1 MITMLLLI
9 FGVMSA
15 MGLGIT
21 FLYKQQLHSARQ
33 ADTDGQRSPHTSM
46 AAAHDPSP
54 EDIRIADLQKRVT
67 LFAWLA
73 GFDVLVFFGLLVAK
87 LMGFE

>member
-1 MITMLLLI
+1 
-9 FGVMSA
+9 MSGA
-15 MGLGIT
+15 GLFFT
-21 FLYKQQLHSARQ
+21 RMYSLQLQKARQ
-33 ADTDGQRSPHTSM
+33 EDTDGQRSPHTSM